1 MRRREFITLLG
12 GAAAAWPLAA
22 RAQQGDR
29 MRRIGV
35 LIAGAENDPLM
46 QTLLTAFEQELKGL
60 GWVSGRNVQIDIRW
74 ATANQNRIQS
84 LAKDIVGLSPDVILA
99 HLTPVVAA
107 LRKVTATIPIVFV
120 GVSDPI
126 GDGFVTSMAHPG
138 GHVTGFTNVEFSMA
152 SKWLEILKEIAP
164 KVTRVA
170 FMFNPETAPGGGL
183 FYLRPFEAAASA
195 FAVEPSQGAVHNE
208 TEIERVMINLASET
222 KGALAVM
229 PDAFTTNNRKQ
240 ITALAQRYRIPAV
253 YPFRYFADDGGLIS
267 YGSNTTD
274 IFRRAASY
282 IDRILKGAKPAE
294 LPVQAPT
301 KFELII
307 NLKTAKALGLTVP
320 QTLLARA
327 DEVIE

>member
-1 MRRREFITLLG
+1 MQRRDFLGVLG
-12 GAAAAWPLAA
+12 GAAAWPLAA

-46 QTLLTAFEQELKGL
+46 QTLLMAFEQELKGL

-138 GHVTGFTNVEFSMA
+138 GHVTGFTNVECSMA

-183 FYLRPFEAAASA
+183 FYLHPFEAAASA
-195 FAVEPSQGAVHNE
+195 FA
-208 TEIERVMINLASET
+208 RSEEHT
-222 KGALAVM
+222 
-229 PDAFTTNNRKQ
+229 
-240 ITALAQRYRIPAV
+240 
-253 YPFRYFADDGGLIS
+253 S
-267 YGSNTTD
+267 
-274 IFRRAASY
+274 
-282 IDRILKGAKPAE
+282 E
-294 LPVQAPT
+294 LQSLRHLVCR
-301 KFELII
+301 
-307 NLKTAKALGLTVP
+307 
-320 QTLLARA
+320 LLL
-327 DEVIE
+327 E